1 MGKNKAYNT
10 GINTKVITVPTSNPP
25 IIVTARE
32 PNKSSPSKG
41 IIPRIVVKEAIITG
55 RKREDDESSKAT
67 NLPLPEAICKVI
79 SSSNTTPFLIIIPI
93 NPKAPTIAT
102 KPKSFPLISIPK
114 TMPIAAS
121 GKQRK
126 IIVGL
131 RKSLNSMIKITIIIT
146 IAQGTFL
153 KRYRM
158 ASLLALCSPSHCFV
172 YPSGKVI
179 VSTSGINLPR
189 TLSLRIVTTCFYGP
203 LSIIPPNDRI
213 FPLDFH
219 SPGSL

>member
-1 MGKNKAYNT
+1 MFSSFVDHSLANCSLSLLCKAPTLSSFSMGKNKAYNT

-102 KPKSFPLISIPK
+102 KPKSFSSRATRQAVRPSR
-114 TMPIAAS
+114 AA
-121 GKQRK
+121 
-126 IIVGL
+126 
-131 RKSLNSMIKITIIIT
+131 T
-146 IAQGTFL
+146 GTS
-153 KRYRM
+153 RRSCRC
-158 ASLLALCSPSHCFV
+158 AVRS
-172 YPSGKVI
+172 
-179 VSTSGINLPR
+179 
-189 TLSLRIVTTCFYGP
+189 
-203 LSIIPPNDRI
+203 
-213 FPLDFH
+213 
-219 SPGSL
+219 